1 MIGSEHNER
10 RTMPEVKQVER
21 VIRILQR
28 LALTQQTT
36 VNELFEYFDRGVPK
50 RTLQRDLVELSCA
63 DIPLKTRSGHGKEL
77 IWYLDSAFLRF
88 VPETIGS
95 NELLA
100 SYFLE
105 RLASITKGT
114 KLEKDIQSLFK
125 KTKQLVS
132 PEVFQS
138 LEGYDP
144 SQGMFGVTFAGY
156 IDYGPFSET
165 IDILVSATSTCRTC
179 KFTYQATWKATVS
192 EFEADPYLL
201 LYHKGAIYAVVYV
214 TAHKNYIFLPVQ
226 RIKKVQPTGQTFKR
240 HKDFSLESLRKNR
253 FGIFGHEGL
262 HPQKVVLKFE
272 KSIANIVAERIWHP
286 TQKIT
291 RHRNGTLTLEM
302 KTIISD
308 ELRSW
313 VGGWLGYVKVIQPKD
328 LLSTSDRTKV

>member
-1 MIGSEHNER
+1 
-10 RTMPEVKQVER
+10 MPEVKQVER

-77 IWYLDSAFLRF
+77 IWHLDSAFLKF
-88 VPETIGS
+88 VPEMIGS

-105 RLASITKGT
+105 RLAAITKGT
-114 KLEKDIQSLFK
+114 KLERDIQSLFK

-132 PEVFQS
+132 PDVFRL
-138 LEGYDP
+138 LEGDDSP
-144 SQGMFGVTFAGY
+144 KSLFGATFTGY
-156 IDYGPFSET
+156 IDYSPFSDT
-165 IDILVSATSTCRTC
+165 IDLLVSATSSHKTCR
-179 KFTYQATWKATVS
+179 FTYQATWKDKES

-201 LYHKGAIYAVVYV
+201 LYHKGAIYAIVYV
-214 TAHKNYIFLPVQ
+214 AHHQNYIFLPIQ
-226 RIKKVQPTGQTFKR
+226 RIRKVVPTDQGFKR
-240 HKDFSLESLRKNR
+240 NKDFSLESLRKNR

-262 HPQKVVLKFE
+262 RPHKVVLRFK
-272 KSIANIVAERIWHP
+272 KTIANIVAERIWHP
-286 TQKIT
+286 TQKII

-302 KTIISD
+302 RTIVSD

-313 VGGWLGYVKVIQPKD
+313 VGSWLEYVTVIQPKD
-328 LLSTSDRTKV
+328 LLSTRDRAKV